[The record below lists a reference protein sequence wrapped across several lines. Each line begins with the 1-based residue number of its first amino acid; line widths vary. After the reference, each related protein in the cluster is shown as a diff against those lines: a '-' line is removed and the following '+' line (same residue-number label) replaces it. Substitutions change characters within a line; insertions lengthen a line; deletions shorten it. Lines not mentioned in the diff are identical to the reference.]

1 MAVKNNS
8 NRKSVVKKTS
18 QGGSNPKTASMN
30 KTQKRNIKVYR
41 GQGR

>member
-1 MAVKNNS
+1 MAAKSNS

-18 QGGSNPKTASMN
+18 QGGSNPKTASMS